1 MITKRGIK
9 NNDVTFGYYH
19 SAGCCFYRFSK
30 AEELVREP
38 GRKKKKEFT

>member
-30 AEELVREP
+30 AEELV
-38 GRKKKKEFT
+38 GNQA